1 MAKKIIQVPIGEH
14 LLSDLNKYSKKQK
27 KTRAEFIREA
37 CKHYVAETEEA
48 EMDKQYVEGYR
59 KFPESA
65 ETPASCK
72 ASNSLLAFRGP
83 TAMNRPPDVCGS

>member
-59 KFPESA
+59 KFPEST
-65 ETPASCK
+65 EMGEVGEK
-72 ASNSLLAFRGP
+72 LLLQIL
-83 TAMNRPPDVCGS
+83 PDEEW